1 MKKYRPLV
9 KRNKRREEL
18 LSNKETA
25 IIKKANRRFIRIFLL
40 VSIIVTSCI
49 IDIFS
54 FFYKINQY
62 VGYVV
67 LVILLLLILFLV
79 IRPIIVALST
89 PCFTLDIIDY
99 SNKKTINQKNYRK
112 LKKVAN
118 NLIKGLIVQQFYLLI
133 LE

>member
-1 MKKYRPLV
+1 MKKYRTLV

-40 VSIIVTSCI
+40 VGVVLLSIIVTSCI

-67 LVILLLLILFLV
+67 LVILLLLLLILV

-99 SNKKTINQKNYRK
+99 SNICCMEK
-112 LKKVAN
+112 
-118 NLIKGLIVQQFYLLI
+118 
-133 LE
+133 